1 MSRTLPRAAGAIPG
15 KLVSLITVIA
25 AVEDTERFSRRT
37 REDSSAESCERQAV
51 GRWIL
56 VQNFFGMLR
65 SRTTVGPSRT
75 QRRIVRCFSRRRR
88 EIPRFARNDGGC
100 AATAIG
106 PMGGDA
112 CCLRELVRF
121 GWGSH

>member
-25 AVEDTERFSRRT
+25 AVEDTERFSRRM

-56 VQNFFGMLR
+56 VQNFFANDGGRSLR
-65 SRTTVGPSRT
+65 AHDYGSGSLIACSR
-75 QRRIVRCFSRRRR
+75 RRRR
-88 EIPRFARNDGGC
+88 EIPHCARNDSSRYTEIDGALQRNRRRQYAG
-100 AATAIG
+100 
-106 PMGGDA
+106 
-112 CCLRELVRF
+112 LRGET
-121 GWGSH
+121 

>member
-25 AVEDTERFSRRT
+25 AAEDTERFSRRM

-56 VQNFFGMLR
+56 VQNFFAKDGGRSLR
-65 SRTTVGPSRT
+65 AHDYGSGSL
-75 QRRIVRCFSRRRR
+75 ISCKRRRGE
-88 EIPRFARNDGGC
+88 EIPHCARNAKTRYNKSDVDVL
-100 AATAIG
+100 AKR
-106 PMGGDA
+106 
-112 CCLRELVRF
+112 L
-121 GWGSH
+121 